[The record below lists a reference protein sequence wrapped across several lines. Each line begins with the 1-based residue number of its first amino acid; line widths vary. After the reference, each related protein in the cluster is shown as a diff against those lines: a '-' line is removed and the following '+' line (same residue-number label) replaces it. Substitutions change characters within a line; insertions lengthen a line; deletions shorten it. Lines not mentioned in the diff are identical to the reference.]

1 MGGADFFS
9 LVIKDEEGR
18 PTDNKYF
25 PIYLI

>member
-1 MGGADFFS
+1 MGVADVFL